1 MSNSSS
7 QDNSVS
13 PACTAEWKLWLREH
27 GSRLYSYARQRASSK
42 QDAEDI
48 IQDALIRLWHYQ
60 EERNNHP
67 PDLPLAYSVLRF
79 VALDHGKKLGRK
91 KRKEEAVI
99 YLHDY
104 TEDWLQAD
112 AEEGDEAEMLKSAVE
127 SLGDKLREVVTL
139 KIWGGL
145 TFAQISETLAIS
157 PNTAASRY
165 RYALEQ
171 LERKLVILKE
181 ERHG

>member
-1 MSNSSS
+1 M
-7 QDNSVS
+7 
-13 PACTAEWKLWLREH
+13 
-27 GSRLYSYARQRASSK
+27 
-42 QDAEDI
+42 
-48 IQDALIRLWHYQ
+48 
-60 EERNNHP
+60 P

-79 VALDHGKKLGRK
+79 IAMDHGKKQGRK

-99 YLHDY
+99 YLHDQDDCWLD
-104 TEDWLQAD
+104 TTAEDDDD
-112 AEEGDEAEMLKSAVE
+112 AEVLRQAVSE
-127 SLGDKLREVVTL
+127 LGEKLREVVTL

-145 TFAQISETLAIS
+145 TFAQIAETMAIS

-171 LERKLVILKE
+171 LERSLENFKN

>member
-1 MSNSSS
+1 MAKKQAQACSSK
-7 QDNSVS
+7 
-13 PACTAEWKLWLREH
+13 WKGWLKEH
-27 GSRLYSYARQRASSK
+27 SSRLYMYARQRCSCRE
-42 QDAEDI
+42 DAEDM

-60 EERNNHP
+60 EERDNVP

-79 VALDHGKKLGRK
+79 VAMDHGKKQGRK

-99 YLHDY
+99 FLHDRDDY
-104 TEDWLQAD
+104 WLD
-112 AEEGDEAEMLKSAVE
+112 TSAEEDDDAVMLRGAVE
-127 SLGDKLREVVTL
+127 SLGEKLREVVTL

-145 TFAQISETLAIS
+145 TFSQIAESMAIS

-165 RYALEQ
+165 RYALEH
-171 LERKLVILKE
+171 LERKLETLKN